1 MEIIDYLSLARRRL
15 RILIGVPLVAAL
27 LVFAWTFLR
36 PAEYKSTATV
46 NTATL
51 VGGESN
57 SFNGPQGPNQFV
69 AAYAAAVNMPKVAK
83 AVSDATG
90 VAAADIRSGIDV
102 APTGAS
108 PQMVVSYFSGD
119 QKSAEPVVKG
129 VALQALRELFEPR
142 AQAAEQG
149 REIALKEV
157 NSVSTALAD
166 FVKTKRIAD
175 PPANYQ
181 AQLAKV
187 NGLQQ
192 QQASFRANG
201 NSTAAAAL
209 EKPIEDAQ
217 TVLVELSALTAE
229 YNGLAA
235 RVKAANDDLASAQ
248 RTYRLAATEWAAAQ
262 AAEIVFVK
270 PVTEVDRKATL
281 LTLLPSAVGA
291 SLLLAVILVLL
302 MELLGRGQSR
312 KPSEAPS
319 LGETGASS
327 ESVAS
332 GEPPADMSRRS
343 R

>member
-1 MEIIDYLSLARRRL
+1 MR
-15 RILIGVPLVAAL
+15 LVASGWL
-27 LVFAWTFLR
+27 
-36 PAEYKSTATV
+36 
-46 NTATL
+46 
-51 VGGESN
+51 
-57 SFNGPQGPNQFV
+57 PQQFFRTGLSD
-69 AAYAAAVNMPKVAK
+69 
-83 AVSDATG
+83 AVSA
-90 VAAADIRSGIDV
+90 R
-102 APTGAS
+102 
-108 PQMVVSYFSGD
+108 
-119 QKSAEPVVKG
+119 
-129 VALQALRELFEPR
+129 
-142 AQAAEQG
+142 
-149 REIALKEV
+149 
-157 NSVSTALAD
+157 
-166 FVKTKRIAD
+166 
-175 PPANYQ
+175 
-181 AQLAKV
+181 
-187 NGLQQ
+187 GLQQ